1 MATSKVKIYQTVLT
15 PARNALVDDLEAYL
29 NSLTPT
35 FTDLTFQYIKLG
47 LDINIKVPMPQGVI
61 SGHSLGNYVR
71 IEQDNKV
78 WYYFIMNTD
87 WKSTNAVELKLSV
100 DSINTFR
107 NDLTFTDKTLVG
119 REHGNRILRQP
130 GGAYFIRTID
140 RVSEQI
146 PANKINTWEGSSI
159 NQARLSY
166 DWYLIYKTR
175 NNLSPDNPS
184 NPIDCYCLASKPLI
198 ISKTGG
204 GSSTTLTPSDLP
216 EGQYNYVLASDNPG
230 FSFSALSR
238 VTNSSSEVRTL
249 TTGYEFYVALQTY
262 TGTPYG
268 QAPSGFDIY
277 VYRLDDLK
285 FVSTGENIT
294 VSLYGTYLRQEAHQG
309 SNTNNYFNLK
319 NKNKFVVVTSSNNQ
333 PFNFNGDLTILELNL
348 TRVTTDGN
356 IPMEYAQALIS
367 DTMVYNIGTQVTRST
382 IAFSSVDKT
391 DSKIIKI
398 IKLPYAPCT
407 ITYANGVYNFPSEW
421 TYDAGY
427 MKLNDASLSTEFL
440 NERFGKVNVPELYIR
455 EPNVCSV
462 TDPKDIKYES
472 KLYHSDFYDFKLVYD
487 SFVRDIKLENYNTDM
502 FDTSYVW
509 KPNFTTIDIDF
520 KPTNTINS
528 KFAFRIETY
537 LSDPSGNY
545 DFASYNTTS
554 DYEKYLLVSR
564 NNEET
569 IFSNDYLNY
578 IRTGYNYDK
587 KSKQEQANKS
597 WLLGGL
603 QLAAGVAS
611 FAVSAYTGGVSAAAG
626 IALVSGAISTFAS
639 NAYTQASNERSM
651 QSKLASLAA
660 QSSGVA
666 GSDDV
671 DLLSFYNENRLQIIK
686 YRTEELQEQ
695 ALYNL
700 FFYCG
705 YKKDQMKIPNTNS
718 RYWFNFVQCKPVFT
732 EEGVTPYNDY
742 IADVKSRYEAG
753 VTIYHHHPNIGTQWD
768 WQQQYENWENS
779 VAETFNFSIDM
790 LTNLAIDDNVGFT
803 VKYIGPETLNGTNTY
818 IEFDYYSEETGNH
831 VTANTKGKTV
841 HYNTTVTAGQPGQY
855 YHTPFHTKARIV
867 DTNNPSRNSDWLI
880 VND

>member
-119 REHGNRILRQP
+119 REHADRIIRQP
-130 GGAYFIRTID
+130 GGGYFIRTID
-140 RVSEQI
+140 KVSEQI
-146 PANKINTWEGSSI
+146 PANKQAYWEGQSI
-159 NQARLSY
+159 NQSRLSY

-184 NPIDCYCLASKPLI
+184 NPIDCFLCANKALKIANESTVT
-198 ISKTGG
+198 SKTYTYADFNDGVYYYFNDLDNNTG
-204 GSSTTLTPSDLP
+204 IVNGHTIGSKVT
-216 EGQYNYVLASDNPG
+216 V
-230 FSFSALSR
+230 
-238 VTNSSSEVRTL
+238 VTNIKYSGGTQTNVKAQRTL
-249 TTGYEFYVALQTY
+249 RGIVLYRSGTKLYYAYQFDNNIAYWDTY
-262 TGTPYG
+262 TDE
-268 QAPSGFDIY
+268 F
-277 VYRLDDLK
+277 
-285 FVSTGENIT
+285 
-294 VSLYGTYLRQEAHQG
+294 H
-309 SNTNNYFNLK
+309 
-319 NKNKFVVVTSSNNQ
+319 VV
-333 PFNFNGDLTILELNL
+333 L
-348 TRVTTDGN
+348 
-356 IPMEYAQALIS
+356 
-367 DTMVYNIGTQVTRST
+367 ST
-382 IAFSSVDKT
+382 IGPTNFSTPEVSNLPGKPMHTINSITITKGNFFRYSSVYYPIPEQAYINATQTMAAYIGQTAVYTDTYANIDKT
-391 DSKIIKI
+391 DSRIVKI
-398 IKLPYAPCT
+398 IKLPYAPCN
-407 ITYANGVYNFPSEW
+407 ITYSNGIYVFPSVW
-421 TYDAGY
+421 TYTNGY

-440 NERFGKVNVPELYIR
+440 NERIGRVNLPELYVR
-455 EPNVCSV
+455 EPTTYSPTALKN
-462 TDPKDIKYES
+462 INYES

-487 SFVRDIKLENYNTDM
+487 SFVRDIKLENFETNM
-502 FDTSYVW
+502 FDPSYVW
-509 KPNFTTIDIDF
+509 KPNLTTLDIDF

-545 DFASYNTTS
+545 DFADYKTTS
-554 DYEKYLLVSR
+554 DYEKYLLISR

-587 KSKQEQANKS
+587 KSKQDQSTKS
-597 WLLGGL
+597 WLFGGL

-611 FAVSAYTGGVSAAAG
+611 FAASVYTGGVSAAAG

-660 QSSGVA
+660 QSSNVA

-671 DLLSFYNENRLQIIK
+671 DLLSYYNENRLQIIK
-686 YRTEELQEQ
+686 YKTEELQQQ

-705 YKKDQMKIPNTNS
+705 YKRDQMKIPDTNS

-742 IADVKSRYEAG
+742 IADVKSRYESG
-753 VTIYHHHPNIGTQWD
+753 VTIYHHHPFGTQWD

-779 VAETFNFSIDM
+779 VFETFTFSTDM

-803 VKYIGPETLNGTNTY
+803 VKYAGPETLNGKNTY
-818 IEFDYYSEETGNH
+818 IEFDYYSEWTGVH
-831 VTANTKGKTV
+831 KTANTIGKTV
-841 HYNTTVTAGQPGQY
+841 SYNTTVTAGGSGQY
-855 YHTPFHTKARIV
+855 YQTPFHVKARIV
-867 DTNNPSRNSDWLI
+867 DTNQPWRNSEWLQ
-880 VND
+880 VDEL

>member
-87 WKSTNAVELKLSV
+87 WKSTNAVELKLSI

-146 PANKINTWEGSSI
+146 PVNKINTWAGTSI

-184 NPIDCYCLASKPLI
+184 NPIDCFLCANKRLKLANDSTI
-198 ISKTGG
+198 SSKTYTYADFNDGVYYYFNDLDNNTCIVDG
-204 GSSTTLTPSDLP
+204 HTIGSKVTVVTNITYSGSIQTLTRA
-216 EGQYNYVLASDNPG
+216 E
-230 FSFSALSR
+230 
-238 VTNSSSEVRTL
+238 RTL
-249 TTGYEFYVALQTY
+249 RGIVLYRSGNKLYYAYQFDNNIAYWDTY
-262 TGTPYG
+262 TDE
-268 QAPSGFDIY
+268 F
-277 VYRLDDLK
+277 
-285 FVSTGENIT
+285 
-294 VSLYGTYLRQEAHQG
+294 H
-309 SNTNNYFNLK
+309 
-319 NKNKFVVVTSSNNQ
+319 VV
-333 PFNFNGDLTILELNL
+333 L
-348 TRVTTDGN
+348 
-356 IPMEYAQALIS
+356 
-367 DTMVYNIGTQVTRST
+367 ST
-382 IAFSSVDKT
+382 IGPTRFNTPEASNLPGKPMRTVNSITITKGNFFRYSSVYYPIPEQAYINAKQTMPAYIGQTAVYTSVYADIDKT
-391 DSKIIKI
+391 DSRIVKI
-398 IKLPYAPCT
+398 IKLPYAPCN
-407 ITYANGVYNFPSEW
+407 ITYAGGIYTFPSEW
-421 TYDAGY
+421 TYSNGY
-427 MKLNDASLSTEFL
+427 MKLNDSSLSTEFL
-440 NERFGKVNVPELYIR
+440 NERINGVNVPELYIR

-487 SFVRDIKLENYNTDM
+487 SFVRDIKLENYETDM

-509 KPNFTTIDIDF
+509 KPNLTTIDIDF

-545 DFASYNTTS
+545 DFASYDTTS
-554 DYEKYLLVSR
+554 DYEQYLLISR

-569 IFSNDYLNY
+569 IFNNDYLNY

-587 KSKQEQANKS
+587 KSKQEQSTKS
-597 WLLGGL
+597 WLLSGV
-603 QLAAGVAS
+603 QLAAGAASLVAGVAAS
-611 FAVSAYTGGVSAAAG
+611 GFTGGVSAAAG
-626 IALVSGAISTFAS
+626 ISLVAGAISTFAS

-686 YRTEELQEQ
+686 YRTEELQEK

-779 VAETFNFSIDM
+779 IVETFNFSIDM
-790 LTNLAIDDNVGFT
+790 LSNLAIDDNVGFT

-818 IEFDYYSEETGNH
+818 IEFDYYSEETGIH
-831 VTANTKGKTV
+831 KTANTKGKTV
-841 HYNTTVTAGQPGQY
+841 HYNTTVTAGGSGQY
-855 YHTPFHTKARIV
+855 YHTPFHVKARIV
-867 DTNNPSRNSDWLI
+867 DTNNPSRNSGWLQ
-880 VND
+880 VDE

>member
-130 GGAYFIRTID
+130 GGGYFIRTID
-140 RVSEQI
+140 RISEQI
-146 PANKINTWEGSSI
+146 PANKTNTWAGSSI
-159 NQARLSY
+159 YQNRLNY

-184 NPIDCYCLASKPLI
+184 NPIDCFLCANKKLKISNDSI
-198 ISKTGG
+198 VSSKTYTYADFNDGVYYYFNDLDNNNCIVDGHTIGSKVTVVTNIKYSGG
-204 GSSTTLTPSDLP
+204 TQTNVKTERTLRGIVLYRSGNKLYYAYQFDNNIAYWDTYTD
-216 EGQYNYVLASDNPG
+216 EFHVVLATIGPTRFNTPEASNLPG
-230 FSFSALSR
+230 KPMR
-238 VTNSSSEVRTL
+238 TINS
-249 TTGYEFYVALQTY
+249 
-262 TGTPYG
+262 
-268 QAPSGFDIY
+268 
-277 VYRLDDLK
+277 
-285 FVSTGENIT
+285 IT
-294 VSLYGTYLRQEAHQG
+294 ITKG
-309 SNTNNYFNLK
+309 
-319 NKNKFVVVTSSNNQ
+319 
-333 PFNFNGDLTILELNL
+333 NFF
-348 TRVTTDGN
+348 R
-356 IPMEYAQALIS
+356 Y
-367 DTMVYNIGTQVTRST
+367 
-382 IAFSSVDKT
+382 SSVYYPIPEQAYINANQTMAAYIGQTAVYTATYADIDKT
-391 DSKIIKI
+391 DSRIVKI
-398 IKLPYAPCT
+398 IKLPYAPCN
-407 ITYANGVYNFPSEW
+407 ITYANGIYIFPSEW
-421 TYDAGY
+421 TYTSGY

-440 NERFGKVNVPELYIR
+440 NESIGKVNLLELYVQ
-455 EPNVCSV
+455 EPTTYSA
-462 TDPKDIKYES
+462 TTPKDIKYES

-487 SFVRDIKLENYNTDM
+487 SFVRDIKLENFETNM
-502 FDTSYVW
+502 FDPSYVW
-509 KPNFTTIDIDF
+509 KPNLTTLDIDF

-537 LSDPSGNY
+537 LTDPAGEY
-545 DFASYNTTS
+545 DFADYKTTS

-587 KSKQEQANKS
+587 KSKQEQSTKS

-611 FAVSAYTGGVSAAAG
+611 FAASAYTGGVSVAAG

-660 QSSGVA
+660 QSSNVA

-671 DLLSFYNENRLQIIK
+671 DLLSYYNENRLQVIK
-686 YRTEELQEQ
+686 YKTEELQEK

-705 YKKDQMKIPNTNS
+705 YKRDQMKIPDTNS

-753 VTIYHHHPNIGTQWD
+753 VTIYHHHPFGTQWD

-779 VAETFNFSIDM
+779 VFETFIFSTDM
-790 LTNLAIDDNVGFT
+790 LTDLAIDDNIGFT
-803 VKYIGPETLNGTNTY
+803 VKYIGPETLNGKNTY
-818 IEFDYYSEETGNH
+818 IEFDYYSEETGVH
-831 VTANTKGKTV
+831 KTANTIGKTV
-841 HYNTTVTAGQPGQY
+841 SYNTTVTAGGTGQY
-855 YHTPFHTKARIV
+855 YHTPFHVKARIV
-867 DTNNPSRNSDWLI
+867 DTNQPWRNSDWLQ
-880 VND
+880 VDE

>member
-130 GGAYFIRTID
+130 GGGYFIRTID
-140 RVSEQI
+140 KVSEQI
-146 PANKINTWEGSSI
+146 PANKQAYWEGSSI
-159 NQARLSY
+159 YQNRLNY

-184 NPIDCYCLASKPLI
+184 NPIDCFLCANKKLKISNDSTVS
-198 ISKTGG
+198 SKTYTYADFNDGVYYYFNDLDNNNCIVDG
-204 GSSTTLTPSDLP
+204 HTIGSKVT
-216 EGQYNYVLASDNPG
+216 V
-230 FSFSALSR
+230 
-238 VTNSSSEVRTL
+238 VTNIKYSGGTQTNVKAERTL
-249 TTGYEFYVALQTY
+249 RGIVLYRSGNKLYYAYQFDNNIAYWDTY
-262 TGTPYG
+262 TDE
-268 QAPSGFDIY
+268 F
-277 VYRLDDLK
+277 
-285 FVSTGENIT
+285 
-294 VSLYGTYLRQEAHQG
+294 H
-309 SNTNNYFNLK
+309 
-319 NKNKFVVVTSSNNQ
+319 VV
-333 PFNFNGDLTILELNL
+333 L
-348 TRVTTDGN
+348 
-356 IPMEYAQALIS
+356 
-367 DTMVYNIGTQVTRST
+367 ST
-382 IAFSSVDKT
+382 IGPTRFNTPEASNLPGKPMRTITSITITKGNFFRYSSVYYPIPEQAYINANQTMAAYIGQTAVYTATYADIDKT
-391 DSKIIKI
+391 DSKIVKI
-398 IKLPYAPCT
+398 IKLPYAPCN
-407 ITYANGVYNFPSEW
+407 ITYSNSVYTFPSEW
-421 TYDAGY
+421 TYTNGY

-440 NERFGKVNVPELYIR
+440 NQRIGRVNLPELYVR
-455 EPNVCSV
+455 EPAIYSA
-462 TDPKDIKYES
+462 TAPKDINYES

-487 SFVRDIKLENYNTDM
+487 SFVRDIKLENYETNM
-502 FDTSYVW
+502 FDPSYVW
-509 KPNFTTIDIDF
+509 KPNLTTLGIDF

-528 KFAFRIETY
+528 KFAFRIETF
-537 LSDPSGNY
+537 LSDPTGNY
-545 DFASYNTTS
+545 DFADYKTTS
-554 DYEKYLLVSR
+554 DYEKYLLISR

-569 IFSNDYLNY
+569 IFNNDYLNY

-587 KSKQEQANKS
+587 KSKQEQSTKS

-611 FAVSAYTGGVSAAAG
+611 FAASVYTGGVSAAAG

-660 QSSGVA
+660 QSSNVA

-671 DLLSFYNENRLQIIK
+671 DLLSYYNENRLQVIK
-686 YRTEELQEQ
+686 YKTEELQQQ

-705 YKKDQMKIPNTNS
+705 YKRDQMKIPDTDS

-732 EEGVTPYNDY
+732 EEGLTPYNDY
-742 IADVKSRYEAG
+742 IADVKSRYESG
-753 VTIYHHHPNIGTQWD
+753 VTIYHHHPFGTQWD

-779 VAETFNFSIDM
+779 VFETFTFSTDM
-790 LTNLAIDDNVGFT
+790 LTNLAIDDNIGFT
-803 VKYIGPETLNGTNTY
+803 VKYIGPETLNGKNTY
-818 IEFDYYSEETGNH
+818 IEFDYYSEETGVH
-831 VTANTKGKTV
+831 ETANTIGKTV
-841 HYNTTVTAGQPGQY
+841 SYNTVATAGQPGQY

-867 DTNNPSRNSDWLI
+867 DTNQPWRNSEWLV
-880 VND
+880 VNN

>member
-140 RVSEQI
+140 KVSEQI
-146 PANKINTWEGSSI
+146 PANKINTWEGTSI
-159 NQARLSY
+159 NQPRLSY

-184 NPIDCYCLASKPLI
+184 NPIDCFLCANKRLKISNDSTVS
-198 ISKTGG
+198 SKTYTYADFNEGVYYYFNDLDNNTG
-204 GSSTTLTPSDLP
+204 IVNDYTIGSKVT
-216 EGQYNYVLASDNPG
+216 V
-230 FSFSALSR
+230 
-238 VTNSSSEVRTL
+238 VTNI
-249 TTGYEFYVALQTY
+249 TY
-262 TGTPYG
+262 TNNV
-268 QAPSGFDIY
+268 PSFTRAERTIRGIVLYRTGNKLYYAYQFD
-277 VYRLDDLK
+277 
-285 FVSTGENIT
+285 
-294 VSLYGTYLRQEAHQG
+294 
-309 SNTNNYFNLK
+309 NYIAYWNDSPGPSH
-319 NKNKFVVVTSSNNQ
+319 VV
-333 PFNFNGDLTILELNL
+333 L
-348 TRVTTDGN
+348 
-356 IPMEYAQALIS
+356 
-367 DTMVYNIGTQVTRST
+367 ST
-382 IAFSSVDKT
+382 IAPTGFSNPSVSSLPGKPMATTNSITITKGNFFRYSSVYYPIPEQAYINANQTMAAYIGQTAVYTNTYTDIDKT
-391 DSKIIKI
+391 DSRIVKI
-398 IKLPYAPCT
+398 IKLPYAPCN
-407 ITYANGVYNFPSEW
+407 ITYGNGIYTFPSEW
-421 TYDAGY
+421 TYSNGY
-427 MKLNDASLSTEFL
+427 MKLNDSSLSTEFL
-440 NERFGKVNVPELYIR
+440 NERINGVNVPELYIR

-472 KLYHSDFYDFKLVYD
+472 KLYHSDFYDFKFVYD
-487 SFVRDIKLENYNTDM
+487 SFVRDIKLENYETDM

-509 KPNFTTIDIDF
+509 KPNLTTIDIDF

-528 KFAFRIETY
+528 KFAFRFETY

-545 DFASYNTTS
+545 DFASYNTTL
-554 DYEKYLLVSR
+554 DYEKYLLISR

-569 IFSNDYLNY
+569 IFNNDYLNY

-587 KSKQEQANKS
+587 KSKQEQSTKS

-611 FAVSAYTGGVSAAAG
+611 FAASAYTGGVSAAAG

-660 QSSGVA
+660 QSSNVA

-705 YKKDQMKIPNTNS
+705 YKRDQMKIPNTDS

-753 VTIYHHHPNIGTQWD
+753 VTIYHHHPFGTQWD
-768 WQQQYENWENS
+768 WQQQYENWESS

-818 IEFDYYSEETGNH
+818 IEFDYYSEETGVH

>member
-87 WKSTNAVELKLSV
+87 WKSTNAVELKLSI

-119 REHGNRILRQP
+119 REHGDRILKQP
-130 GGAYFIRTID
+130 RGGYFIRAVD
-140 RVSEQI
+140 KVSEQI
-146 PANKINTWEGSSI
+146 PANKQAYWEGSSI
-159 NQARLSY
+159 YQNQNRLNY

-184 NPIDCYCLASKPLI
+184 NPIDCFLCANKALKIANESAVT
-198 ISKTGG
+198 SKTYTYADFNDGVYYYFNDLDNDTG
-204 GSSTTLTPSDLP
+204 VVNGHTIGSKVT
-216 EGQYNYVLASDNPG
+216 V
-230 FSFSALSR
+230 
-238 VTNSSSEVRTL
+238 VTNIKYSGGTQTNVKAQRTL
-249 TTGYEFYVALQTY
+249 RGIVLYRSGTKLYYAYQFDNNIAYWDTY
-262 TGTPYG
+262 TDE
-268 QAPSGFDIY
+268 F
-277 VYRLDDLK
+277 
-285 FVSTGENIT
+285 
-294 VSLYGTYLRQEAHQG
+294 H
-309 SNTNNYFNLK
+309 
-319 NKNKFVVVTSSNNQ
+319 VV
-333 PFNFNGDLTILELNL
+333 L
-348 TRVTTDGN
+348 
-356 IPMEYAQALIS
+356 
-367 DTMVYNIGTQVTRST
+367 ST
-382 IAFSSVDKT
+382 IGPTNFSTPEVSNLPGKPMHTINSITITKGRFFRYSSVYYPIPEQAYINANQTMAAYIGQTAVYTDTYANIDKT
-391 DSKIIKI
+391 DSRIVKI
-398 IKLPYAPCT
+398 IKLPYAPCN
-407 ITYANGVYNFPSEW
+407 IGYANTIYTFPSEW
-421 TYDAGY
+421 TYTNGY

-440 NERFGKVNVPELYIR
+440 NERIGRVNLPELYVQ
-455 EPNVCSV
+455 EPTTYSA
-462 TDPKDIKYES
+462 TAPKDIKYES

-487 SFVRDIKLENYNTDM
+487 SFVRDIKLENFETNM
-502 FDTSYVW
+502 FDPSYAW
-509 KPNFTTIDIDF
+509 KPNLTTLDIDF

-528 KFAFRIETY
+528 KFAFRIETF
-537 LSDPSGNY
+537 LSDPTGDY
-545 DFASYNTTS
+545 DFADYKTTS

-587 KSKQEQANKS
+587 KSKQDQSTKS

-611 FAVSAYTGGVSAAAG
+611 FAASVYTGGVSAAAG

-660 QSSGVA
+660 QSSNVA

-671 DLLSFYNENRLQIIK
+671 DLLSYYNENRLQVIK
-686 YRTEELQEQ
+686 YKTEELQQQ

-705 YKKDQMKIPNTNS
+705 YKRDQMKIPDTNS

-732 EEGVTPYNDY
+732 EEGITPYNDY

-753 VTIYHHHPNIGTQWD
+753 VTIYHHHPFGTQWD

-779 VAETFNFSIDM
+779 VAETFNFSTDM

-803 VKYIGPETLNGTNTY
+803 VKYIGPETLNGVNTY
-818 IEFDYYSEETGNH
+818 IEFDYYSEETGLH
-831 VTANTKGKTV
+831 ETANTIGKTV

-867 DTNNPSRNSDWLI
+867 DTNNPSRNSDWLQ
-880 VND
+880 VDD

>member
-87 WKSTNAVELKLSV
+87 WKSTNAVELKLSI

-119 REHGNRILRQP
+119 REHGDRILKQP
-130 GGAYFIRTID
+130 RGGYFIRTID
-140 RVSEQI
+140 KVSEQI
-146 PANKINTWEGSSI
+146 PANKQVYWEGSSI
-159 NQARLSY
+159 YQNQNRLNY

-184 NPIDCYCLASKPLI
+184 NPIDCFLCANKALKIANESAVT
-198 ISKTGG
+198 SKTYTYADFNDGVYYYFNDLDNNTG
-204 GSSTTLTPSDLP
+204 IVNGHTIGSKVT
-216 EGQYNYVLASDNPG
+216 V
-230 FSFSALSR
+230 
-238 VTNSSSEVRTL
+238 VTNIKYSGGTQTNVKAQRTL
-249 TTGYEFYVALQTY
+249 RGIVLYRSGTKLYYAYQFDNNIAYWDTY
-262 TGTPYG
+262 TDE
-268 QAPSGFDIY
+268 FH
-277 VYRLDDLK
+277 V
-285 FVSTGENIT
+285 
-294 VSLYGTYLRQEAHQG
+294 
-309 SNTNNYFNLK
+309 
-319 NKNKFVVVTSSNNQ
+319 
-333 PFNFNGDLTILELNL
+333 IL
-348 TRVTTDGN
+348 
-356 IPMEYAQALIS
+356 
-367 DTMVYNIGTQVTRST
+367 ST
-382 IAFSSVDKT
+382 IGPTNFSTPEVSNLPGKPMHTINSITITKGRFFRYSSVYYPIPEQAYINATQTMAAYIGQTAVYTDTYANIDKT
-391 DSKIIKI
+391 DSRIVKI
-398 IKLPYAPCT
+398 IKLPYAPCN
-407 ITYANGVYNFPSEW
+407 IGYANTIYTFPSEW
-421 TYDAGY
+421 TYTNGY

-440 NERFGKVNVPELYIR
+440 NERIGRVSLPELYVQ
-455 EPNVCSV
+455 EPTTYSA
-462 TDPKDIKYES
+462 TAPKDIKYES

-487 SFVRDIKLENYNTDM
+487 SFVRDIKLENFETNM
-502 FDTSYVW
+502 FDPSYAW
-509 KPNFTTIDIDF
+509 KPNLTTLDIDF

-528 KFAFRIETY
+528 KFAFRIETF
-537 LSDPSGNY
+537 LSDPTGDY
-545 DFASYNTTS
+545 DFADYKTTS

-587 KSKQEQANKS
+587 KSKQDQSTKS

-611 FAVSAYTGGVSAAAG
+611 FAASVYTGGVSAAAG

-660 QSSGVA
+660 QSSNVA

-671 DLLSFYNENRLQIIK
+671 DLLSYYNENRLQVIK
-686 YRTEELQEQ
+686 YKTEELQQQ

-705 YKKDQMKIPNTNS
+705 YKRDQMKIPDTDS

-732 EEGVTPYNDY
+732 EEGITPYNDY
-742 IADVKSRYEAG
+742 IADVKSRYESG
-753 VTIYHHHPNIGTQWD
+753 VTIYHHHARVGTQWD
-768 WQQQYENWENS
+768 WQQQYENWES
-779 VAETFNFSIDM
+779 SIVKAFSFSTDM
-790 LTNLAIDDNVGFT
+790 LTNLSIEDNVGFT
-803 VKYIGPETLNGTNTY
+803 VKYRGSEILNGENTY
-818 IEFDYYSEETGNH
+818 IEFDYYSLLTGVH
-831 VTANTKGKTV
+831 RIANTKGKIISP
-841 HYNTTVTAGQPGQY
+841 NNTVTAGEPGQY
-855 YHTPFHTKARIV
+855 QNYPYYVKARIV
-867 DTNNPSRNSDWLI
+867 DTNEPWRNSDWLQLYFD
-880 VND
+880 N

>member
-119 REHGNRILRQP
+119 REHGDRIIRQP
-130 GGAYFIRTID
+130 GGGYFIRTID

-146 PANKINTWEGSSI
+146 PANKQAYWEGQSI
-159 NQARLSY
+159 YQNRLNY

-175 NNLSPDNPS
+175 DNLSPENPNNPIYCYCIASQPLTISKGSSATKTIFPNDLLPDHYYYFTDIDNPNGQITFAEAS
-184 NPIDCYCLASKPLI
+184 TYGPTSITFDNDQGTKMVVLWKENNRICFVPYAGQLSFAHSEEVMSPSLPAQLAV
-198 ISKTGG
+198 
-204 GSSTTLTPSDLP
+204 STAYYTAPA
-216 EGQYNYVLASDNPG
+216 GQTKVQMPPG
-230 FSFSALSR
+230 
-238 VTNSSSEVRTL
+238 
-249 TTGYEFYVALQTY
+249 TY
-262 TGTPYG
+262 TDKLGYTASSAVVNIGNFFRDSTANLMPYG
-268 QAPSGFDIY
+268 VFGVVQKAPNRVNLSAGSIE
-277 VYRLDDLK
+277 RK
-285 FVSTGENIT
+285 TIT
-294 VSLYGTYLRQEAHQG
+294 
-309 SNTNNYFNLK
+309 
-319 NKNKFVVVTSSNNQ
+319 
-333 PFNFNGDLTILELNL
+333 LN
-348 TRVTTDGN
+348 
-356 IPMEYAQALIS
+356 E
-367 DTMVYNIGTQVTRST
+367 
-382 IAFSSVDKT
+382 VDKT
-391 DSKIIKI
+391 DSRIVKI
-398 IKLPYAPCT
+398 IKLPYAPCN
-407 ITYANGVYNFPSEW
+407 ITYSNGVYTFPSEW
-421 TYDAGY
+421 TYHAGY
-427 MKLNDASLSTEFL
+427 MKLNDASLSTEEFL
-440 NERFGKVNVPELYIR
+440 NERFGRVNLPELYVR
-455 EPNVCSV
+455 EPATYSP
-462 TDPKDIKYES
+462 TAPRSISYES

-487 SFVRDIKLENYNTDM
+487 SFVRDIKLENFETDM
-502 FDTSYVW
+502 FDPSYVW
-509 KPNFTTIDIDF
+509 KPNLTTLDIDF

-528 KFAFRIETY
+528 KFAFRIETF
-537 LSDPSGNY
+537 LSDSTGNY
-545 DFASYNTTS
+545 DFADYKTTS

-587 KSKQEQANKS
+587 KSKQEQSAKS

-611 FAVSAYTGGVSAAAG
+611 FAASAYTGGVSAAAG

-660 QSSGVA
+660 QSSNVA

-671 DLLSFYNENRLQIIK
+671 DLLSYYNENRLQVIK
-686 YRTEELQEQ
+686 YKTEELQQQ

-705 YKKDQMKIPNTNS
+705 YKRDQMKIPDTNS

-742 IADVKSRYEAG
+742 IADVKSRYESG
-753 VTIYHHHPNIGTQWD
+753 VTIYHHHPFGTQWD

-779 VAETFNFSIDM
+779 VFETFTFSTDM
-790 LTNLAIDDNVGFT
+790 LTNLAIDDNIGFT
-803 VKYIGPETLNGTNTY
+803 VKYTGPETLNGKNTY
-818 IEFDYYSEETGNH
+818 IEFDYYSEETGVH
-831 VTANTKGKTV
+831 ETANTKGKTV
-841 HYNTTVTAGQPGQY
+841 SYNTTVTAGKPGQY

-867 DTNNPSRNSDWLI
+867 DTNQPWRNSDWLQ
-880 VND
+880 VDD

>member
-140 RVSEQI
+140 KVSEQI

-159 NQARLSY
+159 NQPRLSY

-184 NPIDCYCLASKPLI
+184 NPIDCFLCANKKLKLSNDSAVSSKRYTYADFNDGVYYYFNDLDNNNCIVDGHTIGSKVTVVTNIKYSGGTQTLTKAERTLRGIVLYRSGTKLYYAYQFDNNIAYWDTYTDEFHVVLSTIGPTKFNYPEASNLPGKPMRAI
-198 ISKTGG
+198 DSITITKGNFFRY
-204 GSSTTLTPSDLP
+204 SSTYYPIP
-216 EGQYNYVLASDNPG
+216 EQAYINANQTMAAYIGQTA
-230 FSFSALSR
+230 
-238 VTNSSSEVRTL
+238 
-249 TTGYEFYVALQTY
+249 TY
-262 TGTPYG
+262 TSTY
-268 QAPSGFDIY
+268 ADI
-277 VYRLDDLK
+277 
-285 FVSTGENIT
+285 
-294 VSLYGTYLRQEAHQG
+294 
-309 SNTNNYFNLK
+309 
-319 NKNKFVVVTSSNNQ
+319 
-333 PFNFNGDLTILELNL
+333 
-348 TRVTTDGN
+348 
-356 IPMEYAQALIS
+356 
-367 DTMVYNIGTQVTRST
+367 
-382 IAFSSVDKT
+382 DKT
-391 DSKIIKI
+391 DSRIVKI
-398 IKLPYAPCT
+398 IKLPYAPCN
-407 ITYANGVYNFPSEW
+407 ITYTNGIYTFPSEW
-421 TYDAGY
+421 TYSNGF
-427 MKLNDASLSTEFL
+427 MKLNDSSLSTEFL
-440 NERFGKVNVPELYIR
+440 NERIGRINVPELYIR
-455 EPNVCSV
+455 EPNICSV

-487 SFVRDIKLENYNTDM
+487 SFVRDIKLENYKTDM
-502 FDTSYVW
+502 FDTSYIW
-509 KPNFTTIDIDF
+509 KPNLTTIDIDF

-528 KFAFRIETY
+528 KFAFRLETY

-554 DYEKYLLVSR
+554 DYEKYLLISR

-569 IFSNDYLNY
+569 IFNNDYLNY

-587 KSKQEQANKS
+587 KAKQDQSTKS

-611 FAVSAYTGGVSAAAG
+611 FAASVYTGGVSAAAG

-660 QSSGVA
+660 QSSNVA

-768 WQQQYENWENS
+768 WQQQYENWESS
-779 VAETFNFSIDM
+779 VAETFNFSTNM

-803 VKYIGPETLNGTNTY
+803 VKYTGPETLNGTNTY

-880 VND
+880 VSD

>member
-119 REHGNRILRQP
+119 REHGNRILKQP
-130 GGAYFIRTID
+130 GGGYFIRTID

-146 PANKINTWEGSSI
+146 PANKINTWAGSSI
-159 NQARLSY
+159 YQNQNRLNY

-184 NPIDCYCLASKPLI
+184 NPIDCFLCANKGLKIANESTVT
-198 ISKTGG
+198 SKTYTYADFNDGVYYYFNDLDNNAG
-204 GSSTTLTPSDLP
+204 VVDGHTIGSKVT
-216 EGQYNYVLASDNPG
+216 V
-230 FSFSALSR
+230 
-238 VTNSSSEVRTL
+238 VTNINSSATNPYTRAERTL
-249 TTGYEFYVALQTY
+249 RGIVLYRSGNKLYYAYQFDNNIAYWDTY
-262 TGTPYG
+262 T
-268 QAPSGFDIY
+268 
-277 VYRLDDLK
+277 DDFHVVL
-285 FVSTGENIT
+285 STIGPT
-294 VSLYGTYLRQEAHQG
+294 
-309 SNTNNYFNLK
+309 
-319 NKNKFVVVTSSNNQ
+319 
-333 PFNFNGDLTILELNL
+333 NFNTPQASNLPGKPMRTI
-348 TRVTTDGN
+348 DS
-356 IPMEYAQALIS
+356 I
-367 DTMVYNIGTQVTRST
+367 T
-382 IAFSSVDKT
+382 ITKGRFFRYSSVYYPIPEQAYINASQTMAAYIGQTAVYTDTYANIDKT
-391 DSKIIKI
+391 DSRIVKI
-398 IKLPYAPCT
+398 IKLPYAPCN
-407 ITYANGVYNFPSEW
+407 IGYANTIYTFPAEW
-421 TYDAGY
+421 TYTNGY

-440 NERFGKVNVPELYIR
+440 NQNIGQVNLPELYVQ
-455 EPNVCSV
+455 EPKKYSA
-462 TDPKDIKYES
+462 TAPKDIKYES

-487 SFVRDIKLENYNTDM
+487 SFVRDIKLENFETNM
-502 FDTSYVW
+502 FDSSYNW
-509 KPNFTTIDIDF
+509 KPNLTTLDIDF

-537 LSDPSGNY
+537 LTDPTGNF
-545 DFASYNTTS
+545 DFADYKTTS
-554 DYEKYLLVSR
+554 DYEKYLLISR

-569 IFSNDYLNY
+569 IFNNDYLNY

-587 KSKQEQANKS
+587 KSKQEQATKS
-597 WLLGGL
+597 SLLGGL
-603 QLAAGVAS
+603 QLAAGVATL
-611 FAVSAYTGGVSAAAG
+611 AVGAAASGFTGGVSAAAS
-626 IALVSGAISTFAS
+626 IALISGAISTFAS

-671 DLLSFYNENRLQIIK
+671 DLLSFYNENRLQVIK
-686 YRTEELQEQ
+686 YKTEELQEK

-705 YKKDQMKIPNTNS
+705 YKRDQMKIPDTNS
-718 RYWFNFVQCKPVFT
+718 RYWFNFIQCKPVFT
-732 EEGVTPYNDY
+732 EEGLTPYNDY
-742 IADVKSRYEAG
+742 IADVKSRYESG
-753 VTIYHHHPNIGTQWD
+753 VTIYHHHPRIGTQWD
-768 WQQQYENWENS
+768 WQQQYENWESS
-779 VAETFNFSIDM
+779 VVKAFSFSTDM
-790 LTNLAIDDNVGFT
+790 LTNLVIEDNVGFT
-803 VKYIGPETLNGTNTY
+803 VTYRGSEILNGENTY
-818 IEFDYYSEETGNH
+818 IEFDYYSQATRVH
-831 VTANTKGKTV
+831 RVANTKGKIV
-841 HYNTTVTAGQPGQY
+841 SPNTTVTAGIPGDYQHYPY
-855 YHTPFHTKARIV
+855 YVKARIV
-867 DTNNPSRNSDWLI
+867 DTSEPSRNSDWLQVD
-880 VND
+880 VNY